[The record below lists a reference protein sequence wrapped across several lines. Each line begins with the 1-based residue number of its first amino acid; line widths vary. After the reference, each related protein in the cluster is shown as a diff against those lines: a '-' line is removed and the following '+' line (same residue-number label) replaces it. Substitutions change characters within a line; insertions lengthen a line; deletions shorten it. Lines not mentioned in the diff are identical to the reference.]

1 MIQEVLRTKSRKV
14 HDPAGR
20 EVLILEDAVAL
31 ETAFKFGLAT
41 HDVYREALRIGI
53 CPYRYLRNRES
64 ISEEE
69 QLRLCTSCVAVVGAG
84 GLGGHVILL
93 LARLGIGHLVVVDS
107 DHFDETNLNRQTLS
121 SQESMGRWKAEE
133 AVRVVGGINPGV
145 RVTAHRVRI
154 DPFNSEEVL
163 SGADVIVDAL
173 DNIPDRFTVENA
185 SRSLGIPMVHG
196 ALAGFEGQVMT
207 IFPEDP
213 GLELIYGRQETSE
226 EDPGSDRS
234 QNPEAIL
241 GVPAPTPALIAT
253 LQAMEVVKILLRRG
267 KLFRNVMVYVDLE
280 TGEMRPFEFET
291 KIKSEPQMNTD

>member
-1 MIQEVLRTKSRKV
+1 
-14 HDPAGR
+14 
-20 EVLILEDAVAL
+20 VLILEDNVAL
-31 ETAFKFGLAT
+31 ETAFKFGLTT

-84 GLGGHVILL
+84 GLGGNVILL

-107 DHFDETNLNRQTLS
+107 DRFDETNLNRQILS
-121 SQESMGRWKAEE
+121 SQEAMGRWKAEE

-145 RVTAHRVRI
+145 KVTAHPVRI
-154 DPFNSEEVL
+154 DAANAGDLL
-163 SGADVIVDAL
+163 SGSDVIVDAL
-173 DNIPDRFTVENA
+173 DNIPDRFVVEDA

-207 IFPEDP
+207 IFPQDP
-213 GLELIYGRQETSE
+213 GLKLIYGRHETCE

-241 GVPAPTPALIAT
+241 GVPGLTPALIAT

-267 KLFRNVMVYVDLE
+267 KLSRNVMVHVDLE
-280 TGEMRPFEFET
+280 TGEMLSLSFA
-291 KIKSEPQMNTD
+291 KKD

>member
-1 MIQEVLRTKSRKV
+1 VKIQEVLRSKSRKV

-20 EVLILEDAVAL
+20 ETLILDDSAAL
-31 ETAFKFGLAT
+31 ETALKFGLTT
-41 HDVYREALRIGI
+41 HDVHREALRMGI
-53 CPYRYLRNRES
+53 CPCRYLRNRES
-64 ISEEE
+64 ISEAE

-107 DHFDETNLNRQTLS
+107 DRFDETNLNRQILS
-121 SQESMGRWKAEE
+121 SRESMGRWKTEE
-133 AVRVVGGINPGV
+133 ALRVVGGINPGV
-145 RVTAHRVRI
+145 RVTAHCVRI
-154 DPFNSEEVL
+154 DPFNAGEVL

-173 DNIPDRFTVENA
+173 DNIPDRFTVEYA

-213 GLELIYGRQETSE
+213 GLKLIYGRHETCE

-234 QNPEAIL
+234 QDPEAIL
-241 GVPAPTPALIAT
+241 GVPALTPALVAT
-253 LQAMEVVKILLRRG
+253 LQAMEVVKIILRRG
-267 KLFRNVMVYVDLE
+267 KLFRNVMVHVDLE
-280 TGEMRPFEFET
+280 TGEMHPFTFAAKKT
-291 KIKSEPQMNTD
+291 QNHR